1 MMGIARSVIK
11 WCDNKFNE
19 ALYEEDERKA
29 GKKAF
34 ASGAVEGFVDA
45 AVIMYIPLVIAC
57 YVWQNKAD
65 KK

>member
-1 MMGIARSVIK
+1 MGIARSLIE

-19 ALYEEDERKA
+19 ALEEQDERKA

-34 ASGAVEGFVDA
+34 ASGAVEGFMDA
-45 AVIMYIPLVIAC
+45 AVLMYIPLVVAC
-57 YVWQNKAD
+57 YVWQHKAE

>member
-1 MMGIARSVIK
+1 MGITRSLIE

-19 ALYEEDERKA
+19 ALEEQDERKA

-34 ASGAVEGFVDA
+34 ASGAVEGYMDA
-45 AVIMYIPLVIAC
+45 AVMLYIPLVIAC
-57 YVWQNKAD
+57 YIWKYKAD